1 MKFVIKYSILIAFN
15 VFAVAAIG
23 QEYKIEV
30 VNIEG
35 QPVDKVLV
43 IDEDNKTIGATDA
56 RGIFI
61 VKPPLHGHD
70 IRLKKIGYH
79 EEVISKLLEFNKV
92 VLRVKSLN
100 EVNIFGNKTQ
110 ELRKSGTE
118 VIDLCELGK
127 LACCNLA
134 ESLENTNTVDVNYSD
149 GITGGREI
157 QMLGLAGSYSAQ
169 MNEGM
174 PYHRGILS
182 KIGLELIPGPWI
194 ESIGISKGIGSVTN
208 GYDNI
213 SGAMNIEFLKPK
225 KTIDWFLNGY
235 ISEIAKTDVNL
246 VKGFQINDHL
256 HTNFLAHTSFSRMT
270 MDNNHDRF
278 TDMPVFMNLNLMNK
292 WQYIS
297 ETGFRFQ
304 AMLQASS
311 YESQSGQIDHSH
323 HVSNA
328 GSDYIINQNHKSL
341 QAQFKTGWE
350 LNPDKESSFAILYK
364 FNYATQN
371 GDIASRI
378 INNDQVYASISPIYY
393 TNLSGENSKIK
404 LGFQSLYNNEHE
416 RIGSLHFSK
425 KEIVNGAFTEWTG
438 KKDNMT
444 AILGVRGDYH
454 NELGFFF
461 SPRATFIFAP
471 TEQHSFKFNG
481 GFGFKTPT
489 ILTEAF
495 GFLISNRTV
504 QMPSSLQVERAFNG
518 GVSYRLSYNLFGMA
532 STLDASYSLTLFH
545 NQLIMNLETPELL
558 KIEYL
563 REKSRAQ
570 SFQIDNDM
578 KLNANWSLRLSYK
591 NDQTLVVYD
600 GQEKLLPLLKT
611 DKFLANLYWVSK
623 EEKWRFST
631 TLLVNG
637 RARIPNMSLA
647 SESFSPWYPILHAQI
662 NYVPN
667 DRMDFYIGSE
677 NIFAYNQ
684 YDRIQSFENT
694 NLKSFDAGLIWGPMD
709 VRRMYVGG
717 KISF

>member
-1 MKFVIKYSILIAFN
+1 MKFVFNSIVLIAFSLIA
-15 VFAVAAIG
+15 FAAKG
-23 QEYKIEV
+23 QEYRIEV
-30 VNIEG
+30 VNIDGKPIE
-35 QPVDKVLV
+35 KVQV

-56 RGIFI
+56 NGMFT
-61 VKPPLHGHD
+61 VKPPAHGHD
-70 IRLKKIGYH
+70 IRLKKIGYQ
-79 EEVISKLLEFNKV
+79 EEVIDHLIEYNKV
-92 VLRVKSLN
+92 VLKVKSLN
-100 EVNIFGNKTQ
+100 EVNILGNKTQ
-110 ELRKSGTE
+110 ESRKAGNE
-118 VIDLCELGK
+118 VIDKCELGK

-157 QMLGLAGSYSAQ
+157 KMLGLAGNYSSQ
-169 MNEGM
+169 MNEGV
-174 PYHRGILS
+174 PYHRGILG
-182 KIGLELIPGPWI
+182 KIGLELVPGPWI

-213 SGAMNIEFLKPK
+213 SGVMNIEFIKPK
-225 KTIDWFLNGY
+225 KSNDWYLNGY

-246 VKGFQINDHL
+246 VKGFQLNDNL
-256 HTNFLAHTSFSRMT
+256 YTNVLAHTSFSRMT
-270 MDNNHDRF
+270 MDNNHDGF
-278 TDMPVFMNLNLMNK
+278 TDMPIFMNLNLMNK
-292 WQYIS
+292 WQYLS
-297 ETGFRFQ
+297 ESGFRFQ
-304 AMLQASS
+304 AMLQGTS

-323 HVSNA
+323 HSSHS
-328 GSDYIINQNHKSL
+328 GSDYVIHQNHKSL

-350 LNPDKESSFAILYK
+350 LDHEKESSFAILYK
-364 FNYATQN
+364 FNFAAQS

-378 INNDQVYASISPIYY
+378 IDNDQVYASISPIYY
-393 TNLSGENSKIK
+393 TNLHGENSKIK
-404 LGFQSLYNNEHE
+404 LGAQSLYNSENEN
-416 RIGSLHFSK
+416 IGALNFSK
-425 KEIVNGAFTEWTG
+425 REIVNGGFAEWTG
-438 KKDNMT
+438 KKDAMT
-444 AILGVRGDYH
+444 AILGIRGDYH

-495 GFLISNRTV
+495 GFLISNRKV
-504 QMPSSLQVERAFNG
+504 QMPSNLQAERAFNG
-518 GVSYRLSYNLFGMA
+518 GVSYRFSYNLFGMA
-532 STLDASYSLTLFH
+532 STLDASYFLTLFQ

-563 REKSRAQ
+563 QEKSRAQ
-570 SFQIDNDM
+570 SFQIDHDL
-578 KLNANWSLRLSYK
+578 KINANWSLKLSYK

-611 DKFLANLYWVSK
+611 DKFLANLYWVSTK
-623 EEKWRFST
+623 EKWRFST

-647 SESFSPWYPILHAQI
+647 SDNFSPWYPIVHAQI

-667 DRMDFYIGSE
+667 DHMDFYIGSE

-694 NLKSFDAGLIWGPMD
+694 NLKSFDAGMIWGPMD
-709 VRRMYVGG
+709 VRRMYIGG
-717 KISF
+717 KVRF

>member
-1 MKFVIKYSILIAFN
+1 MKFVFKNIVLLVFSFIA
-15 VFAVAAIG
+15 VTAKG
-23 QEYKIEV
+23 QEYRIEV
-30 VNIEG
+30 VNIDGKPIE
-35 QPVDKVLV
+35 KVLV
-43 IDEDNKTIGATDA
+43 IDEDNNTIGATDA
-56 RGIFI
+56 NGLYT
-61 VKPPLHGHD
+61 VKPPAHGHD
-70 IRLKKIGYH
+70 IRLKKIGYQ
-79 EEVISKLLEFNKV
+79 EELIAHLLDYNKV
-92 VLRVKSLN
+92 VLKPKSLN
-100 EVNIFGNKTQ
+100 EVNILGNKTK
-110 ELRKSGTE
+110 ELRKEGTE
-118 VIDLCELGK
+118 VLDKCELGK

-157 QMLGLAGSYSAQ
+157 QMLALAGSYSSQ
-169 MNEGM
+169 MNEGI

-182 KIGLELIPGPWI
+182 KIGLELVPGPWL

-213 SGAMNIEFLKPK
+213 SGTMNLEFLKPK
-225 KTIDWFLNGY
+225 KTLDWNVNGY
-235 ISEIAKTDVNL
+235 ISEIAKTDVNI
-246 VKGFQINDHL
+246 VKGFQLNENL
-256 HTNFLAHTSFSRMT
+256 YTNFLAHTSFSRIT
-270 MDNNHDRF
+270 MDNNHDGF

-292 WQYIS
+292 WNYLS
-297 ETGFRFQ
+297 ENGFRFQ
-304 AMLQASS
+304 AMLQGES
-311 YESQSGQIDHSH
+311 YESQAGQIDHSH
-323 HVSNA
+323 HTSHL
-328 GSDYIINQNHKSL
+328 GSDYVINQNHKSL

-350 LNPDKESSFAILYK
+350 LNSEKESSFAILYK
-364 FNYATQN
+364 FNYATQD
-371 GDIASRI
+371 GDIATRI

-425 KEIVNGAFTEWTG
+425 KEFVNGAFAEWTG
-438 KKDNMT
+438 KNEAVT
-444 AILGVRGDYH
+444 ATLGLRGDYH

-471 TEQHSFKFNG
+471 TEQHSFKFNA

-504 QMPSSLQVERAFNG
+504 QMPTSLEAERAFNG
-518 GVSYRLSYNLFGMA
+518 GVSYRFSYKLFGIA
-532 STLDASYSLTLFH
+532 STLDASYFLTLFQ
-545 NQLIMNLETPELL
+545 NQLIMNLETPEQL
-558 KIEYL
+558 KIEFL
-563 REKSRAQ
+563 KEKSRAQ

-578 KLNANWSLRLSYK
+578 KINANWSLRLSYK

-611 DKFLANLYWVSK
+611 DKFLANLYWVSTK
-623 EEKWRFST
+623 EKWRFST

-637 RARIPNMSLA
+637 RARIPTMSLA
-647 SESFSPWYPILHAQI
+647 SENFSPWYPIVHAQI

-667 DRMDFYIGSE
+667 DRIDFYIGSE

-694 NLKSFDAGLIWGPMD
+694 NLKSFDAGMIWGPMD
-709 VRRMYVGG
+709 VRRMYIGG
-717 KISF
+717 KLRF